1 MMVRDEKTKALVN
14 NDLEALN
21 KYKLERKQIRAM
33 NDLIQE
39 MSQIRSKLISVCERL
54 EKVEKA

>member
-1 MMVRDEKTKALVN
+1 MVRDEKTKALVN